1 MSHKKWYAI
10 YTRPRF
16 EKRIEKYL
24 CAKNICCYLPLL
36 STFRQ
41 WSDRKKKVEMP
52 LFSSYV
58 FVKTN
63 KSEFLEV
70 LKAPGVVRFV
80 SFDGVPV
87 EIPEYQIEKIKWI
100 LSSDIVSE
108 VIVEEIA
115 KGSIVE
121 IIKGPL
127 MGLKAEMANYK
138 NKSRILVRLE
148 QLDKLLEIDVPISHV
163 KII

>member
-1 MSHKKWYAI
+1 
-10 YTRPRF
+10 
-16 EKRIEKYL
+16 
-24 CAKNICCYLPLL
+24 
-36 STFRQ
+36 
-41 WSDRKKKVEMP
+41 MP